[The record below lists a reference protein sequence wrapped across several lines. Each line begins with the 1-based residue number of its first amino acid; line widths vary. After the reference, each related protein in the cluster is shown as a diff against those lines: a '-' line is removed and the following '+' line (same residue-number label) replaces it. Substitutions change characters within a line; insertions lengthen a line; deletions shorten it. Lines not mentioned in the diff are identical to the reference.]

1 MKKLTTLILFAL
13 FFALSLSAQKHE
25 KLTPLLTDL
34 SGYDADKADGMSLD
48 MGESS
53 MISASRDY
61 RSGDK
66 EVSATILIANQLMMN
81 AKMQEF
87 SYQSSDE
94 SVETKTVDGYKLTEF
109 YNKKDKSYSLTVYFE
124 GSKEQGGIFTLTAQ
138 NVDKSTG
145 AGLARKFDW
154 NKIGSVVKSLVN

>member
-1 MKKLTTLILFAL
+1 MKKISFICSVIFLFLI
-13 FFALSLSAQKHE
+13 SLSAQKHE

-138 NVDKSTG
+138 NVDKSAG
-145 AGLARKFDW
+145 AGIARKFDW
-154 NKIGSVVKSLVN
+154 DKIGTTVKSLTD